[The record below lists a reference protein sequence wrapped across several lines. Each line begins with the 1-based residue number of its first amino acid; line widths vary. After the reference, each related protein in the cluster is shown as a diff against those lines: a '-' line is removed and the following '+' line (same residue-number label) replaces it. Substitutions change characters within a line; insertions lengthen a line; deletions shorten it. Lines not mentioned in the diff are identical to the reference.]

1 MIITVMPGA
10 GCRSQADGMGLMLPV
25 MLFFCRLALQDP
37 SLGFWPVSLWSSS
50 RVGKSWRAR
59 GGLSSSCW
67 LWCSFFLPLASCLG
81 SIILLTF
88 QDLSV
93 VSSSPLP
100 SCPTLALGSLI
111 YIGSDAKL

>member
-1 MIITVMPGA
+1 MSLTL
-10 GCRSQADGMGLMLPV
+10 SV

-37 SLGFWPVSLWSSS
+37 SLEFWPVSLWSSS
-50 RVGKSWRAR
+50 RVGKSWHAH

-81 SIILLTF
+81 LIILLTF

-111 YIGSDAKL
+111 YIGNDAKL